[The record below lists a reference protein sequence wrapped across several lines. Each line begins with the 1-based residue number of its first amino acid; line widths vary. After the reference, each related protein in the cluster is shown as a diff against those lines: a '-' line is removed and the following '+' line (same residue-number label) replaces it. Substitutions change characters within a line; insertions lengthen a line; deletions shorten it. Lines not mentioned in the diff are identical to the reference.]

1 MDSQAPV
8 PEAPP
13 PASGAATADLR
24 RSWIRAGLAAGV
36 LAMADY
42 MLLQLLPGPKLLL
55 LALVVAFAPLLA
67 AGAMGVY
74 QVAAL
79 HRPGV
84 ALQVGTGAVA
94 VAGVVFTLMGLVQ
107 LAGRASLAALD
118 AGGET
123 GAARRAIETVRLG
136 FDLGWEL
143 GFALGAVLVAW
154 ALLRHPRF
162 GWLYAAP
169 GVVAGLA
176 VVTVAFLAFP
186 EDPVSAGLLD
196 LGPVLALW
204 WLAVT
209 ARALLSREWVE
220 ERTGEAGVADAG

>member
-1 MDSQAPV
+1 MNSQAPV
-8 PEAPP
+8 PAADAPS
-13 PASGAATADLR
+13 ASGPAAATAAVTADLR
-24 RSWIRAGLAAGV
+24 LSWIRVGLAAGV

-42 MLLQLLPGPKLLL
+42 MLLQLLPGPDLLL

-67 AGAMGVY
+67 AGAVGLY

-84 ALQVGTGAVA
+84 ALQLGAGAVV
-94 VAGVVFTLMGLVQ
+94 VAGVVFTLVGLLQ
-107 LAGRASLAALD
+107 LAGRASLAELD
-118 AGGET
+118 AGGQA
-123 GAARRAIETVRLG
+123 GAARRAIEAVRIG

-154 ALLRHPRF
+154 ALLHHPRF
-162 GWLYAAP
+162 GWLYTAP
-169 GVVAGLA
+169 GVVVGLA

-186 EDPVSAGLLD
+186 EDPVSAGFLD

-220 ERTGEAGVADAG
+220 ERLG